1 MVVEASK
8 FCWRSPKCAYTAKT
22 RYCGHHLP
30 RLSRDVSQQD
40 QTTCLFHHMGEGQMG
55 AHSGGVPLSTIHWA
69 LLGTINMG
77 YIHEIYWANT
87 YNINRAKSAIYME
100 WNGQLQWDQ
109 MGQIQRAIKGNEW
122 NMYRGQKCTI
132 DKDIAVWLIDTQL
145 NTMGIQWAYN
155 GKYTK

>member
-1 MVVEASK
+1 MENLLFRGFHSDFSGYSVNCSKVSRCLESHQAVLYGLLRPLELFVDEIVVIQLQKVISNIEILAK
-8 FCWRSPKCAYTAKT
+8 SPKMRNNAKT

-100 WNGQLQWDQ
+100 
-109 MGQIQRAIKGNEW
+109 
-122 NMYRGQKCTI
+122 
-132 DKDIAVWLIDTQL
+132 
-145 NTMGIQWAYN
+145 
-155 GKYTK
+155 